1 MALLEFLMANS
12 PNSLS
17 DNTPAALSYM
27 VRVLNND
34 SLKKG
39 AAAAVAGLLVA
50 AVSEA
55 IWPSS

>member
-1 MALLEFLMANS
+1 MSNS
-12 PNSLS
+12 TPNP
-17 DNTPAALSYM
+17 TPAAPFIA
-27 VRVLNND
+27 RVLQND

-39 AAAAVAGLLVA
+39 VAAAVAGLLVA

>member
-1 MALLEFLMANS
+1 MSNGA
-12 PNSLS
+12 S
-17 DNTPAALSYM
+17 DPGFAFSFIA
-27 VRVLNND
+27 RVLQND

-39 AAAAVAGLLVA
+39 VAAAVAGLLVA

>member
-1 MALLEFLMANS
+1 MSHPSNS
-12 PNSLS
+12 MS
-17 DNTPAALSYM
+17 DNTPIAVSYV

>member
-1 MALLEFLMANS
+1 MAHPS
-12 PNSLS
+12 TSIS
-17 DNTPAALSYM
+17 DEVPAAASYVM
-27 VRVLNND
+27 RVLNND

>member
-1 MALLEFLMANS
+1 MSN
-12 PNSLS
+12 PS
-17 DNTPAALSYM
+17 DSGSENVPAALTYV

>member
-1 MALLEFLMANS
+1 MSNPI
-12 PNSLS
+12 PNS
-17 DNTPAALSYM
+17 NPAVPFIA
-27 VRVLNND
+27 RVLQND

-39 AAAAVAGLLVA
+39 VAAAVAGLLVA